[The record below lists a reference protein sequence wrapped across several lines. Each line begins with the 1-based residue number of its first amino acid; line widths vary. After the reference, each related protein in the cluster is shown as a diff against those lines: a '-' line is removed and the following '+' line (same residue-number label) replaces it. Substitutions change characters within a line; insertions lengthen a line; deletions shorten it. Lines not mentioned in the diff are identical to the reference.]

1 MTTEITKTGS
11 YKNFNATLEDGRYL
25 SVQHCN
31 HENDPGAGSNEVT
44 QVLSHFMWVWGL
56 AADNGTERHSGGAA
70 SATVHVMTASEI
82 RKKLQFYGS
91 KGSSQLMNAARE
103 WAENLEEQPPDDVD
117 ADGGSIVLYY
127 EIENGNKR
135 ERHLTDD
142 ELVALWSWA
151 VATEQF
157 S

>member
-1 MTTEITKTGS
+1 MTTETTKTGT
-11 YKNFNATLEDGRYL
+11 YKNFNATLEDGKYL

-31 HENDPGAGSNEVT
+31 NENDPGAGSNEVT
-44 QVLSHFMWVWGL
+44 RVLSHFMWVWGL

-91 KGSSQLMNAARE
+91 KGSSQLMDAAFL
-103 WAENLEEQPPDDVD
+103 WAENLEDAPPDGADVVGSNIVIYYEQ
-117 ADGGSIVLYY
+117 DGGTL
-127 EIENGNKR
+127 K
-135 ERHLTDD
+135 ERSLTDD